1 MLIKNAYIVKMRL
14 PEEYCIHYKDYD
26 YMLKL
31 SKKQFEEFIEI
42 GLPAK
47 KMVHPE
53 RGESYW
59 IRVVPMQINP
69 YTGNFHEILDEFE
82 DRFLYKKDIDIDFHV
97 GKTTIRDRVFRRLY
111 FSPINIINKKAQA

>member
-14 PEEYCIHYKDYD
+14 LEEYCIHYKDYD

-31 SKKQFEEFIEI
+31 SEKQFEEFIEI

-59 IRVVPMQINP
+59 IRVVPVQINP

-82 DRFLYKKDIDIDFHV
+82 DRFLCRKDIDIDFHV
-97 GKTTIRDRVFRRLY
+97 GETTIRDHIFRRLY
-111 FSPINIINKKAQA
+111 FSPTCIINKKAQV

>member
-1 MLIKNAYIVKMRL
+1 MIITNAYIVKMRI
-14 PEEYCIHYKDYD
+14 PAEYCIHYKDYD

-31 SKKQFEEFIEI
+31 SKKQYEDFIEF

-82 DRFLYKKDIDIDFHV
+82 DRFLCRKDIDINFHV
-97 GKTTIRDRVFRRLY
+97 GETTIRDRIFRRLY
-111 FSPINIINKKAQA
+111 FSSTCIINKKTQA

>member
-14 PEEYCIHYKDYD
+14 PEEYGIHYKDYD

-47 KMVHPE
+47 KMVHTE

-59 IRVVPMQINP
+59 IRVVPVQINP

-82 DRFLYKKDIDIDFHV
+82 DRFLYKKDIDIDFYV
-97 GKTTIRDRVFRRLY
+97 GKTTIRDRIFKRLY
-111 FSPINIINKKAQA
+111 FTSVNIINKKAQA